1 MDDHYEKRLEVL
13 TNNAIADA
21 LPIYQPLIDELKKV
35 VRSAGDLSAAKKAI
49 EKLPHDA
56 EFVKS
61 LSKHILDSLE
71 TGKVLGRSL
80 IIKKDEV
87 AASGETVSAR
97 DFSPEWIALSMT
109 RPVNI
114 SFDVIPQTA
123 LELLKK
129 QSVTISG
136 VENQEL
142 LDAVRDKIA
151 DAIEKKMTFA
161 EFETDIDS
169 IFNAFGVTT
178 LSPRHVELV
187 FRMNVF
193 SAYNNGMAQQVSTM
207 ADKFPLAFFSPI
219 MDARSRHI
227 PLRGYYPADIVP
239 MPPIDYNCRC
249 SIRYVHVSQVTGHE
263 APMYSEV
270 PRPDLVKFDQREE

>member
-21 LPIYQPLIDELKKV
+21 LPIYQPLIDELKKI

-49 EKLPHDA
+49 EKLPHSP
-56 EFVKS
+56 EFVKA

-71 TGKVLGRSL
+71 TGDALGRSL

-87 AASGETVSAR
+87 GDSGDAVLAKDS
-97 DFSPEWIALSMT
+97 SVEWIALDDG
-109 RPVNI
+109 PVNI
-114 SFDVIPQTA
+114 SFDVVPQAA

-129 QSVTISG
+129 QSIKLSG

-169 IFNAFGVTT
+169 IFNAFGVTP

-193 SAYNNGMAQQVSTM
+193 TAYNKGQAQQVASM
-207 ADKFPLAFFSPI
+207 PGRFPIAFFSPI
-219 MDARSRHI
+219 MDSRSRHI
-227 PLRGYYPADIVP
+227 PLRGYYPADVVP
-239 MPPIDYNCRC
+239 IPEIDYNCRC
-249 SIRYVHVSQVTGHE
+249 SVRYLHISQATGNE
-263 APMYSEV
+263 TPFYNEV